1 MYFSGPDVRYGSNFN
16 QSTGETA
23 ADVLADYKAE
33 FGEAPAAP
41 FWAHSYDA
49 TTLLLDAIAAASYDD
64 GGTLII
70 DRAGVR
76 EYLNG
81 VTGYSGLIGTMAC
94 DAFGDCSSS
103 KITVIQ
109 NIDTGDYD
117 ASTANVVYEYAP
129 LGASQVG
136 DIEIPAGAC
145 VGLVTD
151 VGQVDDKSFNQSA
164 WDGVQAVGSSL
175 GVDVDYIETQAAKD
189 YATNIG
195 LFADS
200 GCDVIVTVGFALG
213 EATAIAAA
221 ENPDV
226 DFIGVDQWQPEA
238 IDNVAGLIFP
248 EDQAGFLAGALAA
261 SLSTSGV
268 IAEVLGTD
276 LVPPVVAFGEGFVNG
291 AKHINP
297 GIQVIKTYHPG
308 GLDVAFTDPEWGATT
323 ARQALDQGADV
334 VFGAGGKTGNGALIE
349 VAGESGAFCI
359 GVDSDQWETVPEA
372 HPCLVSSAM
381 KLITDGVV
389 DLIRQSFAGSM
400 PGGNY
405 VGNVGLA
412 GFHDHESSVPGDVQ
426 DMLVALKADLESG
439 AVDACVWSDCDTPIA
454 YDFGVTEDVIRVGA
468 IADLSGVFAPLVIQ
482 IVDAQTAYWD
492 MVNEAGGIAGRQV
505 EFLVLDSAYD
515 VPTHL
520 ERYEVMRDED
530 EGVVF
535 LSQSTGSP
543 HTAAIAEAL
552 VEDGLGAIPLSW
564 YSGWPDPD
572 FGQNVFESYTNYCYE
587 AINGVDFMANNLI
600 DGEGKLAVISLPGEY
615 GQDGA
620 AGAKIAA
627 EALGIEVVYDG
638 EGTVIPGADQTPV
651 ISGLLESGAN
661 MVWTTLT
668 PGTFAE
674 IFGGAGAQGF
684 AAQWSGNSP
693 TYNYMLLATPLAPLL
708 DAYYTQSGYT
718 LTWNAGDAPG
728 MVDMVAELQA
738 RIPDKP
744 LSDVYAVGWTEA
756 MATHQILET
765 AAAAGDLTRAGVIA
779 AANSTAVD
787 YAGLAPNQ
795 SYGGDAN
802 DYIVRESYMF
812 DIQADLFDVAATV
825 AGGGS
830 TGSVLLGGGPIV
842 SDITN
847 DQTYEGACFVAG

>member
-1 MYFSGPDVRYGSNFN
+1 MRSRIPKGTVYRNERDNNMRHGHKVLAFMLAFSMVAAACGSDDA
-16 QSTGETA
+16 EEAATA
-23 ADVLADYKAE
+23 APATA
-33 FGEAPAAP
+33 APATAAP
-41 FWAHSYDA
+41 ATAAPATAAPA
-49 TTLLLDAIAAASYDD
+49 TTAAAAEAAD
-64 GGTLII
+64 GG
-70 DRAGVR
+70 
-76 EYLNG
+76 
-81 VTGYSGLIGTMAC
+81 
-94 DAFGDCSSS
+94 
-103 KITVIQ
+103 
-109 NIDTGDYD
+109 
-117 ASTANVVYEYAP
+117 
-129 LGASQVG
+129 
-136 DIEIPAGAC
+136 C

-164 WDGVQAVGSSL
+164 WDGVQAAGSSL

-189 YATNIG
+189 YETNIG

-213 EATAIAAA
+213 EATAIAAG
-221 ENPDV
+221 EYPDV
-226 DFIGVDQWQPEA
+226 DFIGVDQFQGA
-238 IDNVAGLIFP
+238 VVDNVAGLIFP

-261 SLSTSGV
+261 SISTSGV

-297 GIQVIKTYHPG
+297 GVQVIKTYHPG

-349 VAGESGAFCI
+349 VAGEAGAFCI
-359 GVDSDQWETVPEA
+359 GVDTDQWDTVPEA

-389 DLIRQSFAGSM
+389 DLISQSFGGSM

-412 GFHDHESSVPGDVQ
+412 GFHDHAGSVPGDVQ

-439 AVDACVWSDCDTPIA
+439 AVDACVWSECDTPVA
-454 YDFGVTEDVIRVGA
+454 YDFGVTEDVVRIGA
-468 IADLSGVFAPLVIQ
+468 IADLSGPFAPLVIQ

-492 MVNEAGGIAGRQV
+492 MVNESGGIAGRQV
-505 EFLVLDSAYD
+505 EFIVLDNAYD

-552 VEDGLGAIPLSW
+552 IEDGLGAIPLSW

-572 FGQNVFESYTNYCYE
+572 FGKNVFESYTNYCYE
-587 AINGVDFMANNLI
+587 SINAIDYIANNI
-600 DGEGKLAVISLPGEY
+600 VDGETKLAVVSLPGEY

-620 AGAKIAA
+620 RGAKIAA
-627 EALGIEVVYDG
+627 EALGIEIVYDG
-638 EGTVIPGADQTPV
+638 EAGVIPGADQTPV
-651 ISGLLESGAN
+651 ITGLLESGAN
-661 MVWTTLT
+661 LVWATVT

-684 AAQWSGNSP
+684 TAQWSGNSP

-708 DAYYTQSGYT
+708 DAFYTQSTYT
-718 LTWNAGDAPG
+718 LTWNNGDAQG
-728 MVDMVAELQA
+728 MADMVAELQA

-744 LSDVYAVGWTEA
+744 LSDVYTVGWTEA
-756 MATHQILET
+756 MATHQILEA
-765 AAAAGDLTRAGVIA
+765 AAAAGDMTRAGVIA
-779 AANSTAVD
+779 AANSTTVD
-787 YAGLAPNQ
+787 YNGLTANQ

-802 DYIVRESYMF
+802 DYVVRESYVF
-812 DIQADLFDVAATV
+812 DIQADLFDPAATV

-830 TGSVLLGGGPIV
+830 TGSVLLGDGPIV
-842 SDITN
+842 SDVTK
-847 DQTYEGACFVAG
+847 DQVYEGACFVGG